1 MQSLV
6 VDKGTLPAGQ
16 YLLVLD
22 AAWNL
27 VSSFGMDYRNIAI
40 DIYSPRPVSIEA
52 CSQEQGIKQL
62 VRGIKYYALQNGKKD
77 YFLKEPEVADA
88 IFRVKQIYAFN
99 NWFGFLYIRNNSTR
113 VLTQTYD
120 FKTKDIDV
128 IHPESKSKR
137 H

>member
-16 YLLVLD
+16 YLLVMD

-52 CSQEQGIKQL
+52 CS
-62 VRGIKYYALQNGKKD
+62 
-77 YFLKEPEVADA
+77 
-88 IFRVKQIYAFN
+88 
-99 NWFGFLYIRNNSTR
+99 
-113 VLTQTYD
+113 
-120 FKTKDIDV
+120 
-128 IHPESKSKR
+128 
-137 H
+137 